1 MDTTAE
7 GVETL
12 DELELVRLHGCSH
25 VQGYIYERPLDAA
38 AATERV
44 ASGLAVVA
52 QGARSS
58 RSPRRTM
65 LRKVGV
71 EHQGKTYKA
80 IVRNLSTT
88 GALVEGLPGMPVGTT
103 FEVHFFDHHKGSA
116 TSRWCVRDRMGLE
129 FAAPL
134 TRHSP
139 GAAEAGDEKA

>member
-1 MDTTAE
+1 
-7 GVETL
+7 
-12 DELELVRLHGCSH
+12 
-25 VQGYIYERPLDAA
+25 
-38 AATERV
+38 
-44 ASGLAVVA
+44 
-52 QGARSS
+52 
-58 RSPRRTM
+58 
-65 LRKVGV
+65 V

-103 FEVHFFDHHKGSA
+103 FEVHFSDHQKVSA

-139 GAAEAGDEKA
+139 GAAEAGDEKASPARRMSRKAG